1 MAEELVG
8 GGRRSGGRED
18 QEAGRP
24 SVFVREARRGD
35 LGFGDLDAGFERPV
49 ACPADFAADLARPV
63 DFAADLARAG
73 DFAVDFA
80 VDLAR
85 RFAEPRFCSAL

>member
-8 GGRRSGGRED
+8 GSRPSGGRED

-24 SVFVREARRGD
+24 SVFVGEARRRD
-35 LGFGDLDAGFERPV
+35 IGFGDFDAGFERPV
-49 ACPADFAADLARPV
+49 ACAADFAADLARPV
-63 DFAADLARAG
+63 DFAADLARPG

>member
-1 MAEELVG
+1 MSEELVG
-8 GGRRSGGRED
+8 DGRPSGGRED

-24 SVFVREARRGD
+24 SVCVREAWRGD
-35 LGFGDLDAGFERPV
+35 LGFGDFDAGFEPPV
-49 ACPADFAADLARPV
+49 AFAADLARPV
-63 DFAADLARAG
+63 DFAADLARPG
-73 DFAVDFA
+73 DLAVDFA